1 MSKIP
6 TAEQLLR
13 DKYKLEG
20 ERGTLRI
27 DQVSMFMI
35 EFAKLH
41 CKAQRKEILSK
52 SFEVRTAATGE
63 MIKIVTE
70 DSILKAYPLTNIK

>member
-6 TAEQLLR
+6 TAEEFLSKNI
-13 DKYKLEG
+13 DYVLEKDCK
-20 ERGTLRI
+20 EDVTNA
-27 DQVSMFMI
+27 MI
-35 EFAKLH
+35 EFTKLH
-41 CKAQRKEILSK
+41 AESQRKEILNK